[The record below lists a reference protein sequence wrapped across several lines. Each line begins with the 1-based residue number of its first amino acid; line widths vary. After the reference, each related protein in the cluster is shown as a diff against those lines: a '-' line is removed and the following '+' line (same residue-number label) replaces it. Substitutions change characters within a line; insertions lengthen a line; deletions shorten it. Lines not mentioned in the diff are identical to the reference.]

1 MSVSERTDLT
11 AVHFMRGDVHGVV
24 VVHDTEAMMV
34 AGMAGANGFRT
45 ELREPTAD
53 ELEEYMERREP

>member
-1 MSVSERTDLT
+1 M
-11 AVHFMRGDVHGVV
+11 

-45 ELREPTAD
+45 ELREPTAN